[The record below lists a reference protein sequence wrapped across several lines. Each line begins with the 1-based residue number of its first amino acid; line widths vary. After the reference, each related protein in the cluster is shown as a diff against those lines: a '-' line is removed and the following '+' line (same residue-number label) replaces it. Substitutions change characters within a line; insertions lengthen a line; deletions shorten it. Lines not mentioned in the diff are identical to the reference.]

1 MSSLPIHPWGHFSET
16 RGCVE
21 VSVCMLCI
29 TCREVCKKRPERAQ
43 VVNMLRRTTTKLHRQ
58 CLSSHRPLSKRLLR
72 DPTNRCP
79 FSSVVVDGDAFA
91 EGGKNP
97 TTHTLSDAADTA
109 RASPSASDKIF
120 TTPITRGRTRSLRP
134 ILIPPSF
141 PSDLLLPVT
150 PVYDLPS
157 SSSINQNTETDPP
170 ASSSS
175 TTTTTTVT
183 LTNLPPYT
191 DKIDIRPVFERF
203 GEVTGMYVQLDGRRA
218 DVVFADVSGVKRA
231 LHAYAEKPLRVR
243 GREITVFRKH
253 TGTNK
258 VSGMDVDASTRATRT
273 ERDLE
278 GGAIFVSNFPPT
290 TTQEELLEALEPFG
304 NYEEF
309 KMRMSFTLL
318 SRSQACGLSERT

>member
-1 MSSLPIHPWGHFSET
+1 
-16 RGCVE
+16 
-21 VSVCMLCI
+21 MLCI
-29 TCREVCKKRPERAQ
+29 TCREVCKKRPERALA
-43 VVNMLRRTTTKLHRQ
+43 VNMLRRTTTKLHRQ

-72 DPTNRCP
+72 NPTNRCP

-157 SSSINQNTETDPP
+157 SSSINQNTETDP
-170 ASSSS
+170 SSSS
-175 TTTTTTVT
+175 SSSSTTTTTVT

-203 GEVTGMYVQLDGRRA
+203 GEVTGIYVQLDGRSA

-258 VSGMDVDASTRATRT
+258 VSGMDADAPTRATRT

-290 TTQEELLEALEPFG
+290 TTREELLEALEPFG
-304 NYEEF
+304 KYEEF
-309 KMRMSFTLL
+309 KMRMSFTLV
-318 SRSQACGLSERT
+318 SPSPACGLSERT